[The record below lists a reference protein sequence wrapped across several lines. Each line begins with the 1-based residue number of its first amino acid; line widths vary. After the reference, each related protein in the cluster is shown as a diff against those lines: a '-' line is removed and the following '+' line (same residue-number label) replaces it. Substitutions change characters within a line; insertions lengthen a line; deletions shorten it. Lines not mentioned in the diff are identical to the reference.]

1 MEFLKKLE
9 DELTKI
15 IDSVKEQIEAA
26 TDEEEVRSLSSQ
38 LKASEDKL
46 VEVRAEMAKASEKRS
61 FNPLATYVA
70 PSSTT
75 KAEDEDSTNSMEYRK
90 AFMNYVTRGV
100 KIPTEFRDTTKTT
113 DVSSVIPSVLVEK
126 LVEKFEATGMI
137 LPLVTKTNIAA
148 GIVVPTSTVKPV
160 ATWVAE
166 GAGSAKQ
173 KGGTGKLSFTYN
185 KLRCEVAVS
194 MEVGTMAISVFE
206 TKFVENVSKAM
217 VKAIEQSIL
226 NGDGSGKCKGILQET
241 APAGQ
246 AITLKGAMPTY
257 SELVDAESALPV
269 EYEAGAKWCM
279 TKKAFG
285 AFIGMVDANK
295 QPIARVNYGID
306 GKPERILLGRE
317 VVIHPYADEMNGF
330 LAFMFDFSEYALNT
344 IYDMGIAREQDWDT
358 EDLKT
363 KAVMS
368 VDGKVLSTASLVT
381 VKAAG

>member
-46 VEVRAEMAKASEKRS
+46 VEVRAEMAKTSETRS
-61 FNPLATYVA
+61 FNPVATYGATTVVA
-70 PSSTT
+70 KETDDNP
-75 KAEDEDSTNSMEYRK
+75 TNSMEYRK
-90 AFMNYVTRGV
+90 AFMAYVTRGTE
-100 KIPTEFRDTTKTT
+100 IPTEFRDTTKTT

-126 LVEKFEATGMI
+126 LVEKMEATGMI

-160 ATWVAE
+160 ASWVAE
-166 GAGSAKQ
+166 GAGSAAQ
-173 KGGTGKLSFTYN
+173 KGTTGKISFTYN

-194 MEVGTMAISVFE
+194 MEVGTMAIAVFE
-206 TKFVENVSKAM
+206 AKFVENVSKAM
-217 VKAIEQSIL
+217 IKAIEQTIL
-226 NGDGSGKCKGILQET
+226 NGDGSGKPKGILTEV
-241 APAGQ
+241 APSGQ
-246 AITLKGAMPTY
+246 AITLKGATPTY
-257 SELVDAESALPV
+257 DELVAAEAALPV

-295 QPIARVNYGID
+295 QPIARLNYGLN
-306 GKPERILLGRE
+306 GKIERVLLGRE
-317 VVIHPYADEMNGF
+317 VVIHPYADNMAGF
-330 LAFMFDFSEYALNT
+330 LAFMYDFSDYAFNT
-344 IYDMGIAREQDWDT
+344 IYDMGIAREQDWNT

-368 VDGKVLSTASLVT
+368 VDGKPLSVDSLVT

>member
-46 VEVRAEMAKASEKRS
+46 AEVRSEIAKATEKRD
-61 FNPLATYVA
+61 FNPVATYST

-75 KAEDEDSTNSMEYRK
+75 KTEDEDGTNSMAYRK

-100 KIPTEFRDTTKTT
+100 QIPTELRDTTKTT

-126 LVEKFEATGMI
+126 LIEKFEATGMI

-206 TKFVENVSKAM
+206 AKFVENVSKAM

-241 APAGQ
+241 APVGQ
-246 AITLKGAMPTY
+246 AITLKGALPAY

-295 QPIARVNYGID
+295 QPIARVNYGIG

-330 LAFMFDFSEYALNT
+330 LAFMFDFSEYAFNT

>member
-9 DELTKI
+9 EELTGVASSI
-15 IDSVKEQIEAA
+15 KEEINNAA
-26 TDEEEVRSLSSQ
+26 DEEEVRSLSLK

-46 VEVRAEMAKASEKRS
+46 EEVRNEIAKVTEKRS
-61 FNPLATYVA
+61 FNPLATYAGSPATSEVEEE
-70 PSSTT
+70 P
-75 KAEDEDSTNSMEYRK
+75 TNSMEYRK
-90 AFMNYVTRGV
+90 AFMNLVTRGV
-100 KIPTEFRDTTKTT
+100 QIPTELRDTTKTT
-113 DVSSVIPSVLVEK
+113 DVSSVIPTVLVEK
-126 LVEKFEATGMI
+126 LIEKFEATGMI

-206 TKFVENVSKAM
+206 AKFVENVSKAM

-226 NGDGSGKCKGILQET
+226 NGDGSGKCKGILKET

-246 AITLKGAMPTY
+246 AITLKGALPTY

-306 GKPERILLGRE
+306 GKPERVLLGRE

-330 LAFMFDFSEYALNT
+330 LAFMFDFSDYAFNT
-344 IYDMGIAREQDWDT
+344 VYDMGIAREQDWDT

-368 VDGKVLSTASLVT
+368 VDGKALSTASLVT

>member
-46 VEVRAEMAKASEKRS
+46 VEVRAEMAKTSETRS
-61 FNPLATYVA
+61 FNPVATYGA
-70 PSSTT
+70 TT
-75 KAEDEDSTNSMEYRK
+75 VKETDDNPTNSMEYRK

-126 LVEKFEATGMI
+126 LVEKMEATGMI
-137 LPLVTKTNIAA
+137 LPLVTKTTIAA
-148 GIVVPTSTVKPV
+148 GIVVPTSTVKPI
-160 ATWVAE
+160 ASWVAE
-166 GAGSAKQ
+166 GVGSTAQ
-173 KGGTGKLSFTYN
+173 KGTTGKISFTYN

-194 MEVGTMAISVFE
+194 MEVGTMAIAVFE
-206 TKFVENVSKAM
+206 AKFVENVSKAM
-217 VKAIEQSIL
+217 IKAIEQTIL
-226 NGDGSGKCKGILQET
+226 NGDGSGKPKGILTEV
-241 APAGQ
+241 APSGQ
-246 AITLKGAMPTY
+246 AITLKGATPTY
-257 SELVDAESALPV
+257 DELVAAEAALPV

-295 QPIARVNYGID
+295 QPIARLNYGLN
-306 GKPERILLGRE
+306 GKIERVLLGRE
-317 VVIHPYADEMNGF
+317 VVIHPYADNMAGF
-330 LAFMFDFSEYALNT
+330 LAFMYDFSDYAFNT
-344 IYDMGIAREQDWDT
+344 IYDMGIAREQDWNT

-368 VDGKVLSTASLVT
+368 VDGKPLSVDSLVT